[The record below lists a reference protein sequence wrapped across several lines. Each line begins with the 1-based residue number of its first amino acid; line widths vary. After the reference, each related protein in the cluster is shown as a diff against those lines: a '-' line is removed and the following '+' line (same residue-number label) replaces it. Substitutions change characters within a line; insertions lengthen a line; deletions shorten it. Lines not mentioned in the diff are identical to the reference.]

1 MDSIFLPSDDD
12 IIALTRA
19 WVDEAVIGLNLCPF
33 AKAVQVK
40 QQIRYVISHAEQ
52 ETDLQKDLT
61 NELIHLRD
69 SNPETLDTTLLIL
82 PRVLQDFLDYNNF
95 LDTADATLVEHELEG
110 EIQIASFHPDYQ
122 FADTEVTDIDNYTN
136 RSPFP
141 ILHLLRESSI
151 DRAVESF
158 PDASAIFD
166 RNVATMRRL
175 GLEGWNQLGFVV
187 SKKQHQLSK
196 KSC

>member
-1 MDSIFLPSDDD
+1 MDSISPPSDDD

-40 QQIRYVISHAEQ
+40 QQIRYVISHADQ
-52 ETDLQKDLT
+52 EADLQQDLA
-61 NELIHLRD
+61 NELLHLRD
-69 SNPETLDTTLLIL
+69 SDPEILDTTLLIL
-82 PRVLQDFLDYNNF
+82 PRILQDFLDYNNF
-95 LDTADATLVEHELEG
+95 LDSADATLVEHELEG

-122 FADTEVTDIDNYTN
+122 FAGTAVTDIDNYTN

-166 RNVATMRRL
+166 RNVVTMRHL

>member
-40 QQIRYVISHAEQ
+40 QQIRYVISHADQ
-52 ETDLQKDLT
+52 ETDLQQDLT
-61 NELIHLRD
+61 NELLHLHD
-69 SNPETLDTTLLIL
+69 SDPEILDTTLLIL
-82 PRVLQDFLDYNNF
+82 PRILQDFLDYNNF
-95 LDTADATLVEHELEG
+95 LDSADATLVEHKLEG

-122 FADTEVTDIDNYTN
+122 FAGTAVTDIDNYTN